1 MEKSGRL
8 LLLIEGF
15 IMKKVSCF
23 HKVKY
28 YETDKMGIVHH
39 SNYIR
44 WMEEARL
51 EFLCENGLAYKTL
64 EENGVISPVVSVSC
78 RYKTPC
84 GYDDNIQIDVSIK
97 EYSGVKLVFGY
108 EMTNTESG
116 KCVATAESEHC
127 FVSDK
132 GTVIIFAKVY
142 PKYDE
147 ILKKLV

>member
-51 EFLCENGLAYKTL
+51 EFLCQNGLDYKTL
-64 EENGVISPVVSVSC
+64 ETEGIISPVVSVNC

-84 GYDDNIQIDVSIK
+84 EFDDDIRIDVRIK
-97 EYSGVKLVFGY
+97 EYGGVMLVFEY
-108 EMTNTESG
+108 EMTNAQSE
-116 KCVATAESEHC
+116 KCVAVASSEHC

-132 GTVIIFAKVY
+132 GKVIIFSKSH
-142 PKYDE
+142 PQYDE

>member
-1 MEKSGRL
+1 
-8 LLLIEGF
+8 
-15 IMKKVSCF
+15 MKKVSCF

-39 SNYIR
+39 SHYIR

-51 EFLCENGLAYKTL
+51 EFLRENGLTYKTL

-84 GYDDNIQIDVSIK
+84 GYDDDIRIDVSIK
-97 EYSGVKLVFGY
+97 EYSGVKLVFEY
-108 EMTNTESG
+108 EMTNIENG
-116 KCVATAESEHC
+116 KCVATGNSEHC

-132 GTVIIFAKVY
+132 GKVIIFAKSH
-142 PKYDE
+142 PQYDE
-147 ILKKLV
+147 ILKNLIF